1 MRYLLLGTGLLGSA
15 LAGQLA
21 TRGTPFVALDHAAI
35 DAGGGIA
42 KAASAHVRRGD
53 VVVNA
58 AALTAVDACEDR
70 EAEAM
75 EVNGE
80 EPGRLARA
88 CLDRGAL
95 LVHISTDT
103 VLDVTN
109 VYAKSKAL
117 GEQRVREVAGDA
129 ALVVRVSTVFGPH
142 SKKVDFVRFVLNTLR
157 KGEEVKAVTDMICSP
172 TYTHDAARAIVAA
185 AEGGAAATAGS
196 DDLDAP
202 DAPAGASRARGVHA
216 FVNEPSM
223 SRYAFALAIQQT
235 WAQPGVVR
243 GVPMSEIPFKAKRP
257 KDTTMRST
265 LDRWHRP
272 MPLADCLRDYRALWS

>member
-1 MRYLLLGTGLLGSA
+1 MRYVILGTGLLGSA
-15 LAGQLA
+15 LAGHLTA
-21 TRGTPFVALDHAAI
+21 RGTPFVALDHAAI

-42 KAASAHVRRGD
+42 KAASAHVARGD

-58 AALTAVDACEDR
+58 AALTAVDACEER

-95 LVHISTDT
+95 LVHVSTDT

-117 GEQRVREVAGDA
+117 GEQRVREAAGGE

-142 SKKVDFVRFVLNTLR
+142 AKKVDFVRFVLNTLR

-172 TYTHDAARAIVAA
+172 TYTLDAAPALVAA
-185 AEGGAAATAGS
+185 AEGG
-196 DDLDAP
+196 
-202 DAPAGASRARGVHA
+202 ARGVHA

-223 SRYAFALAIQQT
+223 SRHAFALAIQRA
-235 WAQPGVVR
+235 WNEPGLVR

-257 KDTTMRST
+257 KDTTMHAT
-265 LDRWHRP
+265 LDRWHKP
-272 MPLADCLRDYRALWS
+272 MALDACLADYRARWR

>member
-1 MRYLLLGTGLLGSA
+1 MRYVILGTGLLGSA
-15 LAGQLA
+15 LSGHL
-21 TRGTPFVALDHAAI
+21 TLRGTPLVSLDHASMDA
-35 DAGGGIA
+35 AGGISR
-42 KAASAHVRRGD
+42 AASGHVQRGD

-80 EPGRLARA
+80 EPGRLARL

-95 LVHISTDT
+95 LVHVSTDT

-117 GEQRVREVAGDA
+117 GERRVNEVAGDA
-129 ALVVRVSTVFGPH
+129 ALIVRVSTVFGPH
-142 SKKVDFVRFVLNTLR
+142 PKKVDFVRFVLNTLR

-172 TYTHDAARAIVAA
+172 TYTRDAAPAIAAA
-185 AEGGAAATAGS
+185 AEGGA
-196 DDLDAP
+196 
-202 DAPAGASRARGVHA
+202 RGLHA

-223 SRYAFALAIQQT
+223 SRHAFALAIQRA
-235 WAQPGVVR
+235 WEEPGRVR

-257 KDTTMRST
+257 KDTTMHST
-265 LDRWHRP
+265 LDRWHKP
-272 MPLADCLRDYRALWS
+272 MPLQACLAEYRALWA